1 MCAINILHK
10 LGHQQSEHGHPWLH
24 LTQKQ
29 CIFAEEFFFNFFF
42 TILNFKCIFTISIIF
57 FNLSIYFNLFF
68 NKFFK
73 GKFFICEVASSLQG
87 PELLSNLSLL

>member
-29 CIFAEEFFFNFFF
+29 CIFAEEFFKFFFLQF
-42 TILNFKCIFTISIIF
+42 TILNVYLQFQLYFLIYQFI
-57 FNLSIYFNLFF
+57 LIYFLINFLRVNF
-68 NKFFK
+68 
-73 GKFFICEVASSLQG
+73 
-87 PELLSNLSLL
+87 LSARLPHHCKVPSFSTI